1 MAAVALA
8 VEPRRARGTSA
19 SGWRHQV
26 DTSSGATTAAS
37 AARIAQLCAGCVAD
51 TGVDGAGVSLVTEQ
65 GHRGTVHA
73 TDDVAALI
81 EEMQFTLGE
90 GPCVDAA
97 SSRTPVLLD
106 DLADGFVVAGGRWP
120 GFLEGAASAGVRA
133 AFAFPVRMGAIALG
147 AVDLYRLTPGGLTTD
162 EMGKALL
169 ATDAMALALL
179 DLATS
184 AQSFDDEGPL
194 RSAYRLE
201 VHAAAG
207 MVSVQLGVS
216 IEEALTHLRAAAYGQ
231 DRSVNDLA
239 DDVVAGRL
247 RFPQEER

>member
-26 DTSSGATTAAS
+26 DTSSGSTTAAS

-65 GHRGTVHA
+65 GHRGTVHS

-81 EEMQFTLGE
+81 EELQFTLGE

-97 SSRTPVLLD
+97 NSRSPVLLD
-106 DLADGFVVAGGRWP
+106 DLNHRSVSADGRWP

-133 AFAFPVRMGAIALG
+133 TFAFPVRLGAIALG
-147 AVDLYRLTPGGLTTD
+147 AVDLYRMTPGGLTTD
-162 EMGKALL
+162 QLEKALL

-184 AQSFDDEGPL
+184 SDDFDDKGPL
-194 RSAYRLE
+194 RSAYRLQ

-207 MVSVQLGVS
+207 MVSVQLGVP
-216 IEEALTHLRAAAYGQ
+216 IEAALTQLRAAAYGQ

-239 DDVVAGRL
+239 DDVIAGRL